1 MKKMVIDSDFGIEFV
16 SSDEYSFEEIKYNS
30 KEEVLKEFNMIM
42 MKCYYNEVEY
52 MDEINECL
60 KNLDNVDGK
69 WFIGYGDE
77 GEVMVGV
84 EV

>member
-42 MKCYYNEVEY
+42 KKCYYNEVEY

-69 WFIGYGDE
+69 WFIGFGDE
-77 GEVMVGV
+77 VSVMVGV

>member
-1 MKKMVIDSDFGIEFV
+1 MVIDSDFGIEFV

>member
-1 MKKMVIDSDFGIEFV
+1 MKKMVIESSGGVEFV
-16 SSDEYSFEEIKYNS
+16 SGDYYVESIEYNG
-30 KEEVLKEFNMIM
+30 KEEVLNEFMVIMNNSFFGEKEYLN
-42 MKCYYNEVEY
+42 
-52 MDEINECL
+52 EINDCL